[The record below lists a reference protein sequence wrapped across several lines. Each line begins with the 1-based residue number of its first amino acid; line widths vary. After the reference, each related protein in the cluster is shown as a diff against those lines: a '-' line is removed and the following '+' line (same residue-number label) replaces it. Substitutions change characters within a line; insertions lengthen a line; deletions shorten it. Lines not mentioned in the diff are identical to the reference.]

1 MGDRITNDLMVS
13 PEEYELSQMRELT
26 TVLQAADDVAVQC
39 DGGDPIRLPRSASEG
54 LTRLV
59 TYLAGN
65 ASVAIDPY
73 EEELTTQEAADL
85 LGVSRTYFIRLIE
98 DKRIVPYET
107 VGVHGK
113 HRRVRLRD
121 VLAYRDGRSLEAQQS
136 GREELELARTRSEH
150 RVQPAR

>member
-1 MGDRITNDLMVS
+1 MT
-13 PEEYELSQMRELT
+13 
-26 TVLQAADDVAVQC
+26 AATHPAA
-39 DGGDPIRLPRSASEG
+39 RSATEG

-85 LGVSRTYFIRLIE
+85 LGVSRTYFVRLIE
-98 DKRIVPYET
+98 DKRMVPYET
-107 VGVHGK
+107 VGLHGK

-121 VLAYRDGRSLEAQQS
+121 VLASGTAAAWKRSKADGKSSSSLGRDRSTEYSRAIGSRDHLI
-136 GREELELARTRSEH
+136 
-150 RVQPAR
+150 